1 MKKRNTG
8 KTSKEKSNTN
18 AANPATTK
26 PEKKEKNVKKEK
38 VVTPPPSPPTSPAAP
53 AAQAPAAPAP
63 VVEEKEDNEWN
74 ELIDSV
80 ENPEKALDFFLAP
93 LTLERLILFGSLISA
108 DSFLFTIALLP
119 FRVIWRII
127 TGKFLK
133 SHAARIDVARFL
145 LIIVTYALMPSLNLG
160 SVSSLVKKS
169 ELKLK
174 LVWATLEFL
183 NCMLADWNTT
193 ILGSFFWSLNPA
205 NAGRRKYPLILHFA
219 VSVGY
224 LVLHTVIVTLYL
236 GVVNLA
242 ITTSNRTFLGLIF
255 IVQFAEMKSAAT
267 KSMSP
272 DKIVNESIG
281 DITERFQTFI
291 YVILLFISNFNFA
304 GPFDMAVTKEL
315 ISDLSIVYFS
325 ELAVDC
331 IKHTSILRTNSMS
344 PAIYTVKNNELMAN
358 FVATSSPSAII
369 GDKSTKTSRSMGFCA
384 IPLTIVTF
392 KVLISKF
399 APDRSFDDVVMVLGC
414 TWVAAVVLKVVLFA
428 VASVVSRIT
437 VFTPIERLLGIAPD
451 SAAIPTKEKKGK
463 DKIKTK

>member
-1 MKKRNTG
+1 MKK
-8 KTSKEKSNTN
+8 TSAKIPKEKS
-18 AANPATTK
+18 K
-26 PEKKEKNVKKEK
+26 PEKKERKERKEKKEK
-38 VVTPPPSPPTSPAAP
+38 KEQIVAP
-53 AAQAPAAPAP
+53 PAP
-63 VVEEKEDNEWN
+63 EPAPEPTIATPVIEEKEKEENEWN

-80 ENPEKALDFFLAP
+80 DNPEKALDFFLAP

-119 FRVIWRII
+119 FRAIWRIV

-133 SHAARIDVARFL
+133 SHASRIDVARLL
-145 LIIVTYALMPSLNLG
+145 LIVVTYFLMPPLNLG

-205 NAGRRKYPLILHFA
+205 NAGRRKYPLVLHFA

-272 DKIVNESIG
+272 DKIVGESIG
-281 DITERFQTFI
+281 DITERFQTFV

-358 FVATSSPSAII
+358 FVATSSPAAII

-392 KVLISKF
+392 KILVSKF
-399 APDRSFDDVVMVLGC
+399 APDHSLDSVVMVLGA

-437 VFTPIERLLGIAPD
+437 VFTPIERLLGIAPEN
-451 SAAIPTKEKKGK
+451 AAIPTKEKKGK
-463 DKIKTK
+463 DKIKTN